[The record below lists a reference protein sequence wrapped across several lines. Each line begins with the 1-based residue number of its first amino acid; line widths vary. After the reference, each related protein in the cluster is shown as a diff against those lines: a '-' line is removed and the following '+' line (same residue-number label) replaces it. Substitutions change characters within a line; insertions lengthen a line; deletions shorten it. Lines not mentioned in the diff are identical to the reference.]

1 MKTYV
6 INKCE
11 KISCKNILALY
22 TYRDFCVGIFY
33 FASPCIGHSIIP
45 NGSHMTVERF
55 AGPPGPPGPP
65 GDKGAIGEAG
75 PTGSTGFTG
84 ETGKTGLKG
93 VRGPTGAAGP
103 QGLRGATGVKGATGF
118 NGTTG
123 NVQHRHVCSR
133 CWRILM
139 QQNLVRSLLKFSP
152 TRTGSRVGSGDTPLM
167 MIYQPPKF

>member
-1 MKTYV
+1 
-6 INKCE
+6 
-11 KISCKNILALY
+11 
-22 TYRDFCVGIFY
+22 
-33 FASPCIGHSIIP
+33 
-45 NGSHMTVERF
+45 MTVERF

-65 GDKGAIGEAG
+65 GDTGATGEAG

-84 ETGKTGLKG
+84 ETGKTGPKG

-103 QGLRGATGVKGATGF
+103 QGLRGATGVKGTTGF
-118 NGTTG
+118 TGATG

-133 CWRILM
+133 AYRILM

-167 MIYQPPKF
+167 MIYQPPKFCDFISLCRIPTIIPYCPTNNNRSPPFAESHSNHQVIELNRV